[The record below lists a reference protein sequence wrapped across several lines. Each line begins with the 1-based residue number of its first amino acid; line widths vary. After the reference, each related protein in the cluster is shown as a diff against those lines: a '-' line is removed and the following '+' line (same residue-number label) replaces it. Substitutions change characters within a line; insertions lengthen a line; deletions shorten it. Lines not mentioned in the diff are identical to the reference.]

1 VRKLLVLVIVIG
13 AVAAFLYVPRAGAVV
28 SAANAATLAILNT
41 AIDGSRSGG
50 TFAPALDGE
59 VYKSGDL
66 VRANTDGRAVLTF
79 FDGSSLSVDPGSQ
92 VKVLALNRVPGDGIQ
107 ASVEQTLGRSW
118 SAVQK
123 LKTPDSRYEVKTP
136 STTAVVRGTAF
147 LTLVQQLPAG
157 GTQTTY
163 QVDDG
168 TLQVTA
174 NAGGTVTVAAGTQ
187 VTIAE
192 GAQAPA
198 SATPIPASPRI
209 EVTSSA
215 GLSFLAISPSGAACG
230 PFGTKAEIFGCVAT
244 PNKIVIRDPTP
255 GRWGFFLTTPTAGAP
270 VLTVEVFGGN
280 ARNAGQSLSRP
291 FKAADQ
297 VRTGLTLSAGPPAV
311 LSAFED
317 AVVVNSLCAAS
328 APGRVF
334 ASGDVGA
341 RLDAVRA
348 FSVTNRAAPVSVVY
362 TEGELNQAMT
372 TTAPTGQGV
381 TLSNTKIK
389 IDQAGIHGTARA
401 QTQVLTVDA
410 SADIVAGPVG
420 DKFSLRVSRISADPL
435 PPGLMDIV
443 KGVAENGTAAFG
455 DAMPFK
461 VRQVSF
467 HDGCFFVA
475 GVTPG

>member
-1 VRKLLVLVIVIG
+1 MRKLLVLVIVIG

-107 ASVEQTLGRSW
+107 VSVEQTLGRSW

-147 LTLVQQLPAG
+147 LTLVQQLP
-157 GTQTTY
+157 
-163 QVDDG
+163 
-168 TLQVTA
+168 
-174 NAGGTVTVAAGTQ
+174 AGGTVTVAAGTQ